1 MRAGLLTAAPRPLM
15 LSRVGEWEETKNSWG
30 STDMGSASAV
40 TEMPA
45 LGWDCAWYEV
55 EGQRRVK
62 LDMPMVFKPL
72 AGCGGAVF
80 WSPLVQRL
88 RELQIGR

>member
-1 MRAGLLTAAPRPLM
+1 MGDHKEIVGLHRRGFHQCSSEMLAPGAGPGGWIVPGVRLK
-15 LSRVGEWEETKNSWG
+15 VKGG
-30 STDMGSASAV
+30 SNWTC
-40 TEMPA
+40 P
-45 LGWDCAWYEV
+45 WC
-55 EGQRRVK
+55 
-62 LDMPMVFKPL
+62 FKPL

>member
-1 MRAGLLTAAPRPLM
+1 
-15 LSRVGEWEETKNSWG
+15 VGGDEEF
-30 STDMGSASAV
+30 MGVHRHGFRQCSDFEV
-40 TEMPA
+40 PA

-80 WSPLVQRL
+80 WSPLAQRL